1 MWLFVIFVL
10 VPLIEIALFIQV
22 GGWLTL
28 WPTLAIVVATAVAGT
43 ALVRRQGLQ
52 VLGQAQRALDE
63 LGDPLAPLA
72 HGAMILFAGALLL
85 TPGFLTDAVG
95 FALLV
100 PAVRVALLRW
110 IIRNRLHVHVMGA
123 RPRRPGPGGHPG
135 GGPRPGEKDHRAMR
149 QRRQRI
155 AQLIQR
161 LLRAVQHL
169 KALPAHQ
176 RGARHRRRHHDR
188 QRRPQRQPAAHLD
201 EQRDLDQRHEH
212 EDHQQP
218 HGPPF
223 RFPRGAASSRIRW
236 TRPHI
241 RLTYGRRL

>member
-28 WPTLAIVVATAVAGT
+28 WPTLAIVVATAVVGT
-43 ALVRRQGLQ
+43 ALVRRQGVQ
-52 VLGQAQRALDE
+52 VLHSAQKALDE

-110 IIRNRLHVHVMGA
+110 VIRNRLHVHVMGA
-123 RPRRPGPGGHPG
+123 RPAPRPRDDVIEPDFRDETQGPPPRGDRPPSGWVRDDPDR
-135 GGPRPGEKDHRAMR
+135 GPR
-149 QRRQRI
+149 
-155 AQLIQR
+155 
-161 LLRAVQHL
+161 
-169 KALPAHQ
+169 
-176 RGARHRRRHHDR
+176 
-188 QRRPQRQPAAHLD
+188 
-201 EQRDLDQRHEH
+201 
-212 EDHQQP
+212 
-218 HGPPF
+218 
-223 RFPRGAASSRIRW
+223 
-236 TRPHI
+236 
-241 RLTYGRRL
+241 